1 MKQSKLF
8 IPTTKEIPADAEALS
23 HQMML
28 RAGYIKQ
35 ISAGTY
41 AYLPLA
47 WKVVQNI
54 QNVIREE
61 MEKIDA
67 VEMMVPAVIPSD
79 LWKKSGRYNTYG
91 DTLFKLNDRHNR
103 EFILGPTHEETMTYI
118 VKDLLNS
125 YKKLPITLY
134 QLQDKFRDED
144 RPRYGLLRGREF
156 LMKDAYTFASSNE
169 QLDQSFN
176 DMEQAYRN
184 IFDRCGLNY
193 QVILGDAGAM
203 GGSDSKEF
211 SAPAE
216 IGEDTI
222 VYSKNGEYAANIEMA
237 TSKFIDNSFED
248 IKELKEVATPNI
260 KTISEVSN
268 YLGYPETKLIKSMA
282 FIADEEPIMVL
293 IRGDYE
299 VNDVKLKNYLDA
311 DNLREATE
319 EEIVSKFNSVP
330 GFIGPIGTK
339 VRILADLTVESMN
352 NSVVGA
358 NKIDAHYENA
368 NVNRDFSVSSF
379 SDFRIVKAGELTEDG
394 KNKLEFTKGIE
405 IGHIF
410 KLGTKYSDS
419 LNAKFLDENGRQ
431 QSLLMGCFGI
441 GISRLLS
448 AICEQSADKNGLVWN
463 KEITPYDVHVIPVN
477 TKDDT
482 QVKLAEQV
490 STAIENLKMSVLID
504 DRKERAGVKFAES
517 DLIGLP
523 IRVTVGKK
531 ASEGIVEIKVR
542 ATGDTYEVNKEE
554 AAKKVQELFLND
566 VK

>member
-8 IPTTKEIPADAEALS
+8 IPTTKEVPADAEALS
-23 HQMML
+23 HQMMI

-35 ISAGTY
+35 ISAGAY

-54 QNVIREE
+54 QKIVREE

-67 VEMMVPAVIPSD
+67 VEMIVPAIIPAD
-79 LWKKSGRYNTYG
+79 LWKESGRYETYG
-91 DTLFKLNDRHNR
+91 DTLFTLNDRHDR

-118 VKDLLNS
+118 VKDVLNS
-125 YKKLPITLY
+125 YKKLPVTLY
-134 QLQDKFRDED
+134 QMQDKFRDEN

-156 LMKDAYTFASSNE
+156 LMQDAYAFTSNEE

-176 DMEQAYRN
+176 DMEKAYRN
-184 IFDRCGLNY
+184 IFDRVGLDY
-193 QVILGDAGAM
+193 RVILGDAGAM

-222 VYSKNGEYAANIEMA
+222 VYSKNSDYAANIEMA
-237 TSKFIDNSFED
+237 TSVFDDVVNED
-248 IKELKEVATPNI
+248 INNIEEVATPAKKSIAEVSEFLNVSENKVI
-260 KTISEVSN
+260 KT
-268 YLGYPETKLIKSMA
+268 MA
-282 FIADEEPIMVL
+282 FIADDQPLMVL

-299 VNDVKLKNYLDA
+299 INDVKLKNYLKVDS
-311 DNLREATE
+311 LREATPD
-319 EEIVSKFNSVP
+319 EIKNDFDSVV
-330 GFIGPIGTK
+330 GFIGPVNTK
-339 VRILADLTVESMN
+339 VKVLADLTVKNMM

-358 NKIDAHYENA
+358 NKSDTHFA
-368 NVNRDFSVSSF
+368 NVNLKRDFEVEDF
-379 SDFRIVKAGELTEDG
+379 ADFRIVKQGEKAVDG
-394 KNKLEFTKGIE
+394 SGNLEFTKGIE

-419 LNAKFLDENGRQ
+419 LGAKYLDENGRQ
-431 QSLLMGCFGI
+431 QSLIMGCYGI

-448 AICEQSADKNGLVWN
+448 AICEQQADENGLVWN
-463 KEITPYDVHVIPVN
+463 KELTPYDVHVIPVN
-477 TKDDT
+477 TKND
-482 QVKLAEQV
+482 EQV
-490 STAIENLKMSVLID
+490 ALADAITKDLEELSYSVLVD

-517 DLIGLP
+517 ELIGLP
-523 IRVTVGKK
+523 IRVTAGKM

-542 ATGDTYEVNKEE
+542 KTGETFEVSKDE
-554 AAKKVQELFLND
+554 AAKKVQELLNEI
-566 VK
+566 K

>member
-8 IPTTKEIPADAEALS
+8 IPTTKEVPADAEALS

-35 ISAGTY
+35 ISAGAY

-54 QNVIREE
+54 QNIIREE

-67 VEMMVPAVIPSD
+67 VEMIVPAIIPAD
-79 LWKKSGRYNTYG
+79 LWKESGRYDTYG
-91 DTLFKLNDRHNR
+91 DTLFTLNDRHDR
-103 EFILGPTHEETMTYI
+103 EFIMGPTHEETMTYI
-118 VKDLLNS
+118 VKDVLNS

-134 QLQDKFRDED
+134 QMQDKFRDEN

-156 LMKDAYTFASSNE
+156 LMQDAYAFTSNQE
-169 QLDQSFN
+169 QLDESFN

-184 IFDRCGLNY
+184 IFDRVGLDY
-193 QVILGDAGAM
+193 RVILGDAGAM

-222 VYSKNGEYAANIEMA
+222 VYSKNSEYAANIEMA
-237 TSKFIDNSFED
+237 ASQFTNNEKED
-248 IKELKEVATPNI
+248 AKDLQEVNTPDAKSI
-260 KTISEVSN
+260 AEVSK
-268 YLGYPETKLIKSMA
+268 YLGVSETNIIKSMA
-282 FIADEEPIMVL
+282 FMADDEPIMVL
-293 IRGDYE
+293 IRGDYD
-299 VNDVKLKNYLDA
+299 VNDVKLKNHLNA

-319 EEIVSKFNSVP
+319 QEITDQFNSTP
-330 GFIGPIGTK
+330 GFIGPVGTDVK
-339 VRILADLTVESMN
+339 VIADLTVENLN
-352 NSVVGA
+352 NAVVGA
-358 NKIDAHYENA
+358 NKTDIHFINA
-368 NVNRDFSVSSF
+368 NLDRDIKVSEF
-379 SDFRIVKAGELTEDG
+379 SDFRTVKQGEEAIDG
-394 KNKLEFTKGIE
+394 SGKLEFTKGIE

-410 KLGTKYSDS
+410 KLGTKYSNS
-419 LNAKFLDENGRQ
+419 LGANYLDENGRQ
-431 QSLLMGCFGI
+431 QPVIMGSYGI

-448 AICEQSADKNGLVWN
+448 AICEQQADENGLIWN
-463 KEITPYDVHVIPVN
+463 KQITPYDVHVIPVN
-477 TKDDT
+477 TKND
-482 QVKLAEQV
+482 EQV
-490 STAIENLKMSVLID
+490 QLANEITSELENMHLSVLVD

-523 IRVTVGKK
+523 IRVTAGKR

-542 ATGDTYEVNKEE
+542 KTGEAYEVSKDE
-554 AAKKVQELFLND
+554 APKKVQELLNEM
-566 VK
+566 